1 MRMLSTCFFRRH
13 WRCKRELQSSW
24 VQAKHTWYLGTPCHQ
39 SMRRLFT
46 IYQLGNLSSLDH
58 LCVLTSP
65 TSSLSISLMLT
76 LNFKQIVSETLDHNK
91 DPGLS
96 ISDLPQNDELI
107 YDKKWTLF
115 WAARLSMATRDQR
128 PTMFIWPSQLS
139 PLVFNS
145 GARCNYNW
153 GWLRCSMGFGR
164 SCGYYH

>member
-1 MRMLSTCFFRRH
+1 MSVSVVNDEFCCLFSGIEKDEDAQHLFLQTPLFR
-13 WRCKRELQSSW
+13 RCKRELQSSW
-24 VQAKHTWYLGTPCHQ
+24 VEAKHTWYLGTPCHR
-39 SMRRLFT
+39 SMQRPFT

-115 WAARLSMATRDQR
+115 
-128 PTMFIWPSQLS
+128 
-139 PLVFNS
+139 
-145 GARCNYNW
+145 
-153 GWLRCSMGFGR
+153 
-164 SCGYYH
+164 